1 MVAALLLHPDIDVTV
16 LNNGAT
22 NAAWDLRVVTENSK
36 TLNWVRSKFPPLH
49 LAVARDK
56 IDVLSV
62 LLDHDRS
69 LGYVANSD
77 GCPLLNSAAFR
88 GHVDVAREL
97 LKHCPDAPFCNSNGR
112 TCLHEAAGQGQMK
125 FVDFVLRSPQFGR
138 LINMR
143 NEGGDTA
150 LHLAVQKCNPKMVA
164 ALLLHPDIDVT
175 VLNNNRINA
184 TWKSTL
190 FPSCVGL

>member
-1 MVAALLLHPDIDVTV
+1 METRPALATEED
-16 LNNGAT
+16 NN
-22 NAAWDLRVVTENSK
+22 K
-36 TLNWVRSKFPPLH
+36 IPPLH

-88 GHVDVAREL
+88 GHVGVAQEL
-97 LKHCPDAPFCNSNGR
+97 LKHCPDAPFCNSNRG
-112 TCLHEAAGQGQMK
+112 TCLHTAVWKGQMEV
-125 FVDFVLRSPQFGR
+125 VDFVLGLPQFRR

-143 NEGGDTA
+143 DKGGDTA

-184 TWKSTL
+184 TWKLSNVTDHSKTL
-190 FPSCVGL
+190 NWVRTLRRI